1 MIKNATAKVAPKQD
15 PVPADLPT
23 TNKPPRVYMVGK
35 KQLPEGDLRIR
46 LRAHIMAGG
55 APKYFSL
62 GEGRCPTNAGKML
75 NAMGIKK
82 VYITEDEQDLLMK
95 LRKER
100 AK

>member
-1 MIKNATAKVAPKQD
+1 MNKDVKPTASIKQD
-15 PVPADLPT
+15 PKSKDSLII
-23 TNKPPRVYMVGK
+23 NKAPRVYTVGK
-35 KQLPEGDLRIR
+35 KQLPEGDVRIR
-46 LRAHIMAGG
+46 LRAHILAGG

-62 GEGRCPTNAGKML
+62 GEGRYPTTAGKML

-100 AK
+100 GV